1 MRLALYRYSAHTAG
15 YLREDAVLTKRFIRP
30 HSSNELIRKQIQA
43 HTTMREKI
51 SVSVDLPIS
60 EGCEQV
66 LAYAAAEAEQLGL
79 KQIGT
84 EHLPLGLLSQD
95 KGLAAET
102 LKECG
107 VQFAAVREQV
117 ARAARTLE

>member
-1 MRLALYRYSAHTAG
+1 
-15 YLREDAVLTKRFIRP
+15 LREDAVLTKRFIRP

-84 EHLPLGLLSQD
+84 EHLLLGLLSQD

-102 LKECG
+102 LKECC